1 MKRHVLVAVAAAA
14 LLGVAVV
21 PSTTGCVGGNPEGL
35 YQFPDEGAFVSKGV
49 SAFMEKRCGSMDC
62 HGNVARPLR
71 LYSQYGLRLEAADV
85 RGPTTAAEQKANYLS
100 VTGLEPEELTT
111 AVASKGAYTDFMLL
125 KKPVG
130 EEGFGV
136 KHKGGPVLRAL
147 PSDPGWSCLLGWV
160 RGDADAAICDQATK
174 ALD

>member
-1 MKRHVLVAVAAAA
+1 MKRHAVVLLAC
-14 LLGVAVV
+14 LLFGAAVV
-21 PSTTGCVGGNPEGL
+21 PSTTACVSGNPEGQ
-35 YQFPDEGAFVSKGV
+35 YQFPDEGEFVSKGV
-49 SAFMEKRCGSMDC
+49 STFMEKRCGSMDC

-71 LYSQYGLRLEAADV
+71 LYSQWGLRLEATDI
-85 RGPTTAAEQKANYLS
+85 RGETTAAERKANYLS
-100 VTGLEPEELTT
+100 VTGLEPEELST

-130 EEGFGV
+130 EEGYGV

-160 RGDADAAICDQATK
+160 RGDADAAICDQAAK